1 MYQEFNTLL
10 SQSNNIENIDNDNK
24 TIKFI
29 GIQNEFQ
36 ILYNYENNYYFYH
49 QNTNKD
55 SFNDIFVF
63 NGNVNKLYIRYDH
76 DIKKYYFK
84 KEIKPYFK
92 NINQIKSYLEIL
104 YNNKIINHIDIY
116 NNDNQNKKYKQKISE
131 NKKRIYLAIIILSSI
146 IFISILIYLIMLK
159 EN

>member
-1 MYQEFNTLL
+1 MYQEFDALL
-10 SQSNNIENIDNDNK
+10 PQSNNIENIDNDNK

-29 GIQNEFQ
+29 GIENEFQ

-49 QNTNKD
+49 QNKNKD

-63 NGNVNKLYIRYDH
+63 NGNVNKVYIRYDH
-76 DIKKYYFK
+76 YIKKYYFK

-116 NNDNQNKKYKQKISE
+116 NNDNQNKKYKQNISE
-131 NKKRIYLAIIILSSI
+131 NKKMIYLAIIILSSI
-146 IFISILIYLIMLK
+146 IFVSILVYLIMLK